1 MEEMDGTVCFSCF
14 RFAAAS
20 KYSARLGRV
29 PFPTWPRTICKDHT
43 IDGALEC
50 AADLHRRPAVWP
62 LSRYLV

>member
-1 MEEMDGTVCFSCF
+1 MEEKDGTVFFSCF

-29 PFPTWPRTICKDHT
+29 PFSTWLRTICKEHT

-50 AADLHRRPAVWP
+50 AADLYRRPAVWP
-62 LSRYLV
+62 LS